1 MYIVS
6 ETSLQEKMKLVSF
19 FLLLA
24 RCDAV
29 AIGMR

>member
-6 ETSLQEKMKLVSF
+6 ETSLQEKNEAGFV